1 MTHVT
6 RRRCAERGCPFPSK
20 QRKGARGPRPR
31 YCEDHTRE
39 NKLRQDRRPRGV
51 RPAYAECCRDW
62 QASGRS
68 GLCEQHEDNRDAW
81 SEFHDWWSER
91 FEHSTGERKNMV
103 AAFDSRSG
111 IHIERVPATE
121 TEAASNADTEP
132 VRIVYPSEMERAGF
146 IYDEYL
152 GWLLGDEWHRL
163 WMEDPE
169 KFSLVVRNGFDGE
182 GRINLCLTSL
192 PDA

>member
-1 MTHVT
+1 MTHVV
-6 RRRCAERGCPFPSK
+6 RRCAERGCNEAAMPRSGRTGPHPK
-20 QRKGARGPRPR
+20 RCEQHRRQRKL
-31 YCEDHTRE
+31 D
-39 NKLRQDRRPRGV
+39 QDRRPRGI
-51 RPAYAECCRDW
+51 RPAYAECCLDW

-81 SEFHDWWSER
+81 REFHAWWSGR

-103 AAFDSRSG
+103 AAFDNRSG

-121 TEAASNADTEP
+121 PEAGGNPDPEP
-132 VRIVYPSEMERAGF
+132 ARIVYPSEMKRAGF
-146 IYDEYL
+146 IYDEHF

-163 WMEDPE
+163 WMVDPE
-169 KFSLVVRNGFDGE
+169 KFELVLRNGFDGE

-192 PDA
+192 SAA